1 MDNYPNP
8 LIRFWSLLKANNKE
22 IRQIYSLSFFSGLVA
37 LTLPL
42 GIQAIINLI
51 QGGEISISFIVLII
65 IVIAGIILAGTLQ
78 VMQLRITENIQQSLF
93 ARAAFDFALRIPNI
107 KSDQLYKKYAPELM
121 NRFFDITTIQKGL
134 SKILIDFSLA
144 TLQIIFGLFL
154 LSLYHPL
161 FILLSITVVIVLYL
175 ILRFTSKKGFETS
188 LKESGNKFN
197 VAFWLQ
203 ELAHARVSFKMA
215 GSNHLAG
222 SETDRRVNKYLTA
235 RENHYA
241 ILKQQMVYL
250 IGFKVFIAACLLT
263 IGGILVINQQMN
275 IGQFV
280 AAELIILL
288 VIGSVEKIIL
298 CLETIY
304 DVLTSLEK
312 IGQVSDLELD
322 EHEEGLSVDVSNPFS
337 FELKD
342 VVFSYPNTTIT
353 IIDNCNLQIPS
364 QGKIAIQGNNG
375 SGKSTLMK
383 LISGQFKIQNGSIC
397 INDLPL
403 GNYQIDSLR
412 MHIGACINGDELFN
426 GSIED
431 NISMG
436 RDHVT
441 TNDVIEVL
449 DLLMLKDFI
458 KTLPQGL
465 NTKVYNDGQSFPKS
479 VIQKLLLARAIVHHP
494 KLLLLEDCFE
504 NLTESEKNKIT
515 DYLLSDKFKCTIIA
529 ITNDE
534 YYLSKCNKS
543 YLMKSGTISH
553 A

>member
-42 GIQAIINLI
+42 GIQAIINII

-78 VMQLRITENIQQSLF
+78 IMQLRITENIQQALF

-107 KSDQLYKKYAPELM
+107 KSEELYKKYAPELM
-121 NRFFDITTIQKGL
+121 NRFFDITTVQKGL

-144 TLQIIFGLFL
+144 TLQIVFGLFL

-161 FILLSITVVIVLYL
+161 FILLSITVIVVLYF
-175 ILRFTSKKGFETS
+175 ILKYTSKKGFETS
-188 LKESGNKFN
+188 VKESGNKFN

-203 ELAHARVSFKMA
+203 ELARARVSFK
-215 GSNHLAG
+215 LAG
-222 SETDRRVNKYLTA
+222 STHLSGNETDRRVNKYLIA

-241 ILKQQMVYL
+241 ILRQQMVYL
-250 IGFKVFIAACLLT
+250 IGFKVFIAACLLS
-263 IGGILVINQQMN
+263 IGGVLVINQQMN

-312 IGQVSDLELD
+312 IGQVSDLNLETNS
-322 EHEEGLSVDVSNPFS
+322 EGLTIDNTLPFAV
-337 FELKD
+337 ELKE
-342 VVFSYPNTTIT
+342 VKFSYPNAVSATIE
-353 IIDNCNLQIPS
+353 NCSLQVAS
-364 QGKIAIQGNNG
+364 NAKIVVRGYNG

-383 LISGQFKIQNGSIC
+383 LISGQFQFQKGNIC
-397 INDLPL
+397 FNDLPV
-403 GNYQIDSLR
+403 GNYKMESIR
-412 MHIGACINGDELFN
+412 INMGTCINGDELFN
-426 GSIED
+426 GSIEN
-431 NISMG
+431 NITLG
-436 RDHVT
+436 REQVT
-441 TNDVIEVL
+441 TNDVLEVL
-449 DLLMLKDFI
+449 EVLMLKDFI
-458 KTLPQGL
+458 KSLPLGL
-465 NTKVYNDGQSFPKS
+465 NTIVHNDGQSFPKS

-494 KLLLLEDCFE
+494 KLLLLEDCFDNLSE
-504 NLTESEKNKIT
+504 NDKNKIT
-515 DYLLSDKFKCTIIA
+515 DYLLSDKFKCTVIA

-534 YYLSKCNKS
+534 YYLSKCNSS
-543 YLMKSGTISH
+543 YIMKSGTISH

>member
-42 GIQAIINLI
+42 GIQAIINII
-51 QGGEISISFIVLII
+51 QGGEISISFVVLII
-65 IVIAGIILAGTLQ
+65 IVIAGIVLAGTLQ

-107 KSDQLYKKYAPELM
+107 KSEELYKKYAPELM
-121 NRFFDITTIQKGL
+121 NRFFDITTVQKGL

-161 FILLSITVVIVLYL
+161 FILLSISVLLVLYF
-175 ILRFTSKKGFETS
+175 ILKYTSKKGFETS

-203 ELAHARVSFKMA
+203 ELARARVSFKMA
-215 GSNHLAG
+215 GSTHLAG
-222 SETDRRVNKYLTA
+222 TETDRRVNKYLTA

-241 ILKQQMVYL
+241 VLRQQMVYL
-250 IGFKVFIAACLLT
+250 IGFKVFIAACLLS
-263 IGGILVINQQMN
+263 IGGVLVINQQMN

-312 IGQVSDLELD
+312 IGQVSDLSLESNSD
-322 EHEEGLSVDVSNPFS
+322 GLIIDKAHPFAV
-337 FELKD
+337 ELKE
-342 VVFSYPNTTIT
+342 VKFSYPNAVGAT
-353 IIDNCNLQIPS
+353 IDNCNLQVAS
-364 QGKIAIQGNNG
+364 KAKVAIQGYNG

-383 LISGQFKIQNGSIC
+383 LISGQFQFQNGNVC
-397 INDLPL
+397 FNDLPV
-403 GNYQIDSLR
+403 GNYNMDSIR
-412 MHIGACINGDELFN
+412 INTGTCINGDELFN

-431 NISMG
+431 NITLG
-436 RDHVT
+436 RENVT
-441 TNDVIEVL
+441 TNDVLEVI
-449 DLLMLKDFI
+449 DLLMLKEFI
-458 KTLPQGL
+458 KSLPQGL

-504 NLTESEKNKIT
+504 NLSENDKNKIT
-515 DYLLSDKFKCTIIA
+515 DYLLSDKFNCTVIA

-534 YYLSKCNKS
+534 YFLSKCNRS

>member
-8 LIRFWSLLKANNKE
+8 LNRFWSLLKANNKE

-107 KSDQLYKKYAPELM
+107 KSEELYKKYAPELM

-161 FILLSITVVIVLYL
+161 FILLSLTVVVVLYV
-175 ILRFTSKKGFETS
+175 ILKYTSKKGFETS
-188 LKESGNKFN
+188 VKESGNKFN

-215 GSNHLAG
+215 GNANLAG
-222 SETDRRVNKYLTA
+222 GETDRRVNKYLTA
-235 RENHYA
+235 RENHYT

-250 IGFKVFIAACLLT
+250 IGFKVFIAACLLS
-263 IGGILVINQQMN
+263 IGGVLVINQQMN

-312 IGQVSDLELD
+312 IGQVSDLEL
-322 EHEEGLSVDVSNPFS
+322 ESCNSGLSIDDSNS
-337 FELKD
+337 LSVELKN
-342 VVFSYPNTTIT
+342 VVFSYPKATNNTIE
-353 IIDNCNLQIPS
+353 NCNLQIPS
-364 QGKIAIQGNNG
+364 NYKIAIHGNNG
-375 SGKSTLMK
+375 SGKSSLMK
-383 LISGQFKIQNGSIC
+383 LISGQFQIQNGTIC
-397 INDLPL
+397 FNDLPV
-403 GNYQIDSLR
+403 GNYKIDSVRKLT
-412 MHIGACINGDELFN
+412 GSYINGDELFN
-426 GSIED
+426 GTIED
-431 NISMG
+431 NISIG
-436 RDHVT
+436 RDNVT
-441 TNDVIEVL
+441 TNDVIEVIG
-449 DLLMLKDFI
+449 LLMLKDFI
-458 KTLPQGL
+458 KSLPQGL
-465 NTKVYNDGQSFPKS
+465 NTKVFNDGQSFPKS
-479 VIQKLLLARAIVHHP
+479 IIQKLLLARAIVHHP
-494 KLLLLEDCFE
+494 KLLLLEDCFD
-504 NLTESEKNKIT
+504 NLTETEKNKII
-515 DYLLSDKFKCTIIA
+515 DYLLSDKFNCTIIA
-529 ITNDE
+529 VTNDE
-534 YYLSKCNKS
+534 YYLSKCNSS

>member
-78 VMQLRITENIQQSLF
+78 VTQLRITENIQQSLF

-107 KSDQLYKKYAPELM
+107 KSEELYKKYAPELM

-144 TLQIIFGLFL
+144 TLQIVFGLFL

-161 FILLSITVVIVLYL
+161 FILLSITVIVVLYF
-175 ILRFTSKKGFETS
+175 ILKYTSKKGFETS
-188 LKESGNKFN
+188 VKESGNKFN

-203 ELAHARVSFKMA
+203 ELARARVSFK
-215 GSNHLAG
+215 LAG
-222 SETDRRVNKYLTA
+222 STHLSGNETDRRVNKYLIA

-241 ILKQQMVYL
+241 ILRQQMVYL
-250 IGFKVFIAACLLT
+250 IGFKVFIAACLLS
-263 IGGILVINQQMN
+263 IGGVLVINQQMN

-312 IGQVSDLELD
+312 IGQVSDLNLENNS
-322 EHEEGLSVDVSNPFS
+322 EGLTIDNTLPFAV
-337 FELKD
+337 ELKEIK
-342 VVFSYPNTTIT
+342 FSYPNAVSATIE
-353 IIDNCNLQIPS
+353 NCSLQVAS
-364 QGKIAIQGNNG
+364 NAKIAIQGYNG

-383 LISGQFKIQNGSIC
+383 LISGQFQFQKGNIC
-397 INDLPL
+397 FNDLPV
-403 GNYQIDSLR
+403 GNYQMESIR
-412 MHIGACINGDELFN
+412 INMGTCINGDELFN
-426 GSIED
+426 GSIEN
-431 NISMG
+431 NITLG
-436 RDHVT
+436 REKVT
-441 TNDVIEVL
+441 TNNVIEVL
-449 DLLMLKDFI
+449 EVLMLKDFI
-458 KTLPQGL
+458 KSLPSGL
-465 NTKVYNDGQSFPKS
+465 NTIVHNDGQSFPKS

-494 KLLLLEDCFE
+494 KLLLLEDCFDNLSE
-504 NLTESEKNKIT
+504 NDKNKIT
-515 DYLLSDKFKCTIIA
+515 DYLLSDKFKCTVIA

-534 YYLSKCNKS
+534 YYLSKCNSS
-543 YLMKSGTISH
+543 YIMKSGTISH

>member
-1 MDNYPNP
+1 MENYPNP

-51 QGGEISISFIVLII
+51 QGGEISISFVVLII

-78 VMQLRITENIQQSLF
+78 VMQLRITENIQQALF

-107 KSDQLYKKYAPELM
+107 KSEELYKKYAPELM
-121 NRFFDITTIQKGL
+121 NRFFDITTVQKGL

-154 LSLYHPL
+154 LSLYHPI
-161 FILLSITVVIVLYL
+161 FILLSITVFLVLYL
-175 ILRFTSKKGFETS
+175 ILKYTSKKGFETS
-188 LKESGNKFN
+188 VKESVNKFN

-215 GSNHLAG
+215 GNTHLAG

-235 RENHYA
+235 RENHYL

-250 IGFKVFIAACLLT
+250 IGFKVFIAACLLS

-312 IGQVSDLELD
+312 IGQVTDLEL
-322 EHEEGLSVDVSNPFS
+322 ENNTEGLSIDNSIPFS
-337 FELKD
+337 VELKD
-342 VVFSYPNTTIT
+342 VSFGYPNAVSA
-353 IIDNCNLQIPS
+353 IIENCSLQIAS
-364 QGKIAIQGNNG
+364 NSKVAIHGSNG

-383 LISGQFKIQNGSIC
+383 LISGQFQIQKGSIC
-397 INDLPL
+397 FNDLPV
-403 GNYQIDSLR
+403 GNYQMNNIR
-412 MHIGACINGDELFN
+412 MNTGTCINGDELFN
-426 GSIED
+426 GTIED
-431 NISMG
+431 NITLG
-436 RDHVT
+436 REQIT
-441 TNDVIEVL
+441 TNDVIEVI

-458 KTLPQGL
+458 KSLPLGL

-479 VIQKLLLARAIVHHP
+479 IIQKLLLARAIVHHP
-494 KLLLLEDCFE
+494 KLLLLEDCFD
-504 NLTESEKNKIT
+504 NLTETEKNKII
-515 DYLLSDKFKCTIIA
+515 DYLLSDKFNCTIIA
-529 ITNDE
+529 VTNDE
-534 YYLSKCNKS
+534 YYLSKCNSS

>member
-78 VMQLRITENIQQSLF
+78 IMQLRITENIQQSLF

-107 KSDQLYKKYAPELM
+107 KSEELYKKYAPELM
-121 NRFFDITTIQKGL
+121 NRFFDITTVQKGL

-144 TLQIIFGLFL
+144 TLQIVFGLFL

-161 FILLSITVVIVLYL
+161 FILLSITVIVVLYF
-175 ILRFTSKKGFETS
+175 ILKYTSKKGFETS
-188 LKESGNKFN
+188 VKESGNKFN

-203 ELAHARVSFKMA
+203 ELARARVSFK
-215 GSNHLAG
+215 LAG
-222 SETDRRVNKYLTA
+222 STHLSGNETDRRVNKYLIA
-235 RENHYA
+235 RESHYTV
-241 ILKQQMVYL
+241 LRQQMVYL
-250 IGFKVFIAACLLT
+250 IGFKVFIAACLLS
-263 IGGILVINQQMN
+263 IGGVLVINQQMN

-312 IGQVSDLELD
+312 IGQVSDLNLENNS
-322 EHEEGLSVDVSNPFS
+322 EGLTIDNTLPFAV
-337 FELKD
+337 ELKE
-342 VVFSYPNTTIT
+342 VKFSYPNAVRATIE
-353 IIDNCNLQIPS
+353 NCSLQVAS
-364 QGKIAIQGNNG
+364 NAKIAIQGYNG

-383 LISGQFKIQNGSIC
+383 LISGQFQFQKGNIC
-397 INDLPL
+397 FNDLPV
-403 GNYQIDSLR
+403 GNYNMESIR
-412 MHIGACINGDELFN
+412 INMGTCINGDELFN
-426 GSIED
+426 GSIEN
-431 NISMG
+431 NITLG
-436 RDHVT
+436 REQVT
-441 TNDVIEVL
+441 TNDVLEVL
-449 DLLMLKDFI
+449 EVLMLKDFI
-458 KTLPQGL
+458 KSLPSGL
-465 NTKVYNDGQSFPKS
+465 NTIVHNDGQSFPKS

-494 KLLLLEDCFE
+494 KLLLLEDCFDNLSE
-504 NLTESEKNKIT
+504 NDKNNIT
-515 DYLLSDKFKCTIIA
+515 DYLLSDKFKCTVIA

-534 YYLSKCNKS
+534 YYLSKCNSS
-543 YLMKSGTISH
+543 YIMKSGTISH

>member
-42 GIQAIINLI
+42 GIQAIINII

-78 VMQLRITENIQQSLF
+78 IMQLRITENIQQSLF

-107 KSDQLYKKYAPELM
+107 KSEELYKKYAPELM
-121 NRFFDITTIQKGL
+121 NRFFDITTVQKGL

-144 TLQIIFGLFL
+144 TLQIVFGLFL

-161 FILLSITVVIVLYL
+161 FILLSITVIVILYF
-175 ILRFTSKKGFETS
+175 ILKYTSKKGFETS
-188 LKESGNKFN
+188 VKESGNKFN

-203 ELAHARVSFKMA
+203 ELARARVSFKLV
-215 GSNHLAG
+215 GSTHLSG
-222 SETDRRVNKYLTA
+222 NETDRRVSKYLVA

-241 ILKQQMVYL
+241 VLRQQMVYL
-250 IGFKVFIAACLLT
+250 IGFKVFIAACLLS
-263 IGGILVINQQMN
+263 IGGVLVINQQMN

-312 IGQVSDLELD
+312 IGQVSDLNLENNS
-322 EHEEGLSVDVSNPFS
+322 EGLTIDSTLPFAV
-337 FELKD
+337 ELKE
-342 VVFSYPNTTIT
+342 VKFSYPNAVSATIE
-353 IIDNCNLQIPS
+353 NCSLQVAS
-364 QGKIAIQGNNG
+364 NAKIVVRGYNG

-383 LISGQFKIQNGSIC
+383 LISGQFQFQKGNIC
-397 INDLPL
+397 FNDLPV
-403 GNYQIDSLR
+403 GNYKMESIR
-412 MHIGACINGDELFN
+412 INMGTCINGDELFN
-426 GSIED
+426 GSIEN
-431 NISMG
+431 NITLG
-436 RDHVT
+436 REQVT
-441 TNDVIEVL
+441 TNDVLEVL
-449 DLLMLKDFI
+449 EVLMLKDFI
-458 KTLPQGL
+458 KSLPLGL
-465 NTKVYNDGQSFPKS
+465 NTIVHNDGQSFPKS

-494 KLLLLEDCFE
+494 KLLLLEDCFDNLSE
-504 NLTESEKNKIT
+504 NDKNNIT

-534 YYLSKCNKS
+534 YYLSKCNSS
-543 YLMKSGTISH
+543 YIMKSGTISH

>member
-8 LIRFWSLLKANNKE
+8 LNRFWSLLKANNKE

-42 GIQAIINLI
+42 GIQAIISLI

-107 KSDQLYKKYAPELM
+107 KSEELYKKYAPELM
-121 NRFFDITTIQKGL
+121 NRFFDITTVQKGL

-144 TLQIIFGLFL
+144 TLQIVFGLFL

-161 FILLSITVVIVLYL
+161 FILLSITVIVVLYF
-175 ILRFTSKKGFETS
+175 ILKYTSKKGFETS
-188 LKESGNKFN
+188 VKESGNKFN

-203 ELAHARVSFKMA
+203 ELARARVSFKLV
-215 GSNHLAG
+215 GSTHLSG
-222 SETDRRVNKYLTA
+222 NETDRRVSKYLVA

-241 ILKQQMVYL
+241 VLRQQMVYL
-250 IGFKVFIAACLLT
+250 IGFKVFIAACLLS
-263 IGGILVINQQMN
+263 IGGVLVINQQMN

-312 IGQVSDLELD
+312 IGQVSDLNLENNS
-322 EHEEGLSVDVSNPFS
+322 EGLTIDNALPFAV
-337 FELKD
+337 ELKE
-342 VVFSYPNTTIT
+342 VKFSYPNAVSATIE
-353 IIDNCNLQIPS
+353 NCSLQVAS
-364 QGKIAIQGNNG
+364 NAKIAVRGYNG

-383 LISGQFKIQNGSIC
+383 LISGQFQFQKGNIC
-397 INDLPL
+397 FNDLPV
-403 GNYQIDSLR
+403 GNYKMESIR
-412 MHIGACINGDELFN
+412 INMGTCINGDELFN
-426 GSIED
+426 GSIEN
-431 NISMG
+431 NITLG
-436 RDHVT
+436 REQVI
-441 TNDVIEVL
+441 TNDVLEVL
-449 DLLMLKDFI
+449 EVLMLKDFI
-458 KTLPQGL
+458 KSLPLGL
-465 NTKVYNDGQSFPKS
+465 NTIVHNDGQSFPKS

-494 KLLLLEDCFE
+494 KLLLLEDCFDNLSE
-504 NLTESEKNKIT
+504 NDKNKIT

-534 YYLSKCNKS
+534 YYLSKCNSS
-543 YLMKSGTISH
+543 YIMKSGTISH

>member
-8 LIRFWSLLKANNKE
+8 LNRFWSLLKANNKE

-107 KSDQLYKKYAPELM
+107 KSEELYKKYAPELM

-161 FILLSITVVIVLYL
+161 FILLSLTVVVVLYV
-175 ILRFTSKKGFETS
+175 ILKYTSKKGFETS
-188 LKESGNKFN
+188 VKESGNKFN

-215 GSNHLAG
+215 GNANLAG
-222 SETDRRVNKYLTA
+222 DETDRRVNKYLAA

-250 IGFKVFIAACLLT
+250 IGFKVFIAACLLS
-263 IGGILVINQQMN
+263 IGGVLVINQQMN

-312 IGQVSDLELD
+312 IGQVSDLELENCD
-322 EHEEGLSVDVSNPFS
+322 NGLLIDGSNSLSV
-337 FELKD
+337 ELKN
-342 VVFSYPNTTIT
+342 VVFSYPNATNNT
-353 IIDNCNLQIPS
+353 IDNCNLQVPS
-364 QGKIAIQGNNG
+364 NSKIAIHGNNG

-383 LISGQFKIQNGSIC
+383 LISGQFQIQNGTIC
-397 INDLPL
+397 FNDLPV
-403 GNYQIDSLR
+403 GNYKIDSVRKL
-412 MHIGACINGDELFN
+412 IGSYINGDELFN
-426 GSIED
+426 GTIED

-436 RDHVT
+436 RDNVT
-441 TNDVIEVL
+441 TNDVLEVI
-449 DLLMLKDFI
+449 DLLMLKEFI
-458 KTLPQGL
+458 KSLPQGL

-479 VIQKLLLARAIVHHP
+479 IIQKLLLARSIVHHP
-494 KLLLLEDCFE
+494 KLLLLEDCFD
-504 NLTESEKNKIT
+504 NLTETEKNKII
-515 DYLLSDKFKCTIIA
+515 DYLLSDKFNGTIVA
-529 ITNDE
+529 VTNDE
-534 YYLSKCNKS
+534 YFLSKCHNS

>member
-8 LIRFWSLLKANNKE
+8 LNRFWSLLKANNKE

-107 KSDQLYKKYAPELM
+107 KSEELYKKYAPELM

-161 FILLSITVVIVLYL
+161 FILLSLTVVVVLYV
-175 ILRFTSKKGFETS
+175 ILKYTSKKGFETS
-188 LKESGNKFN
+188 VKESGNKFN

-215 GSNHLAG
+215 GNTNLAG
-222 SETDRRVNKYLTA
+222 GETDRRVNKYLAA

-250 IGFKVFIAACLLT
+250 IGFKVFIAACLLS
-263 IGGILVINQQMN
+263 IGGVLVINQQMN

-312 IGQVSDLELD
+312 IGQVSDLEL
-322 EHEEGLSVDVSNPFS
+322 ESCNSGLSIDASNPLS
-337 FELKD
+337 MELKN
-342 VVFSYPNTTIT
+342 VVFGYPNASNNTIE
-353 IIDNCNLQIPS
+353 NCNLQIS
-364 QGKIAIQGNNG
+364 SNSKIAIHGNNG

-383 LISGQFKIQNGSIC
+383 LISGQFQIQNGTIC
-397 INDLPL
+397 FNDLPV
-403 GNYQIDSLR
+403 GNYKVDSIR
-412 MHIGACINGDELFN
+412 MLTGTYMNGDELFN
-426 GSIED
+426 GTIED
-431 NISMG
+431 NISIG
-436 RDHVT
+436 RDNVT
-441 TNDVIEVL
+441 TNDVLEVL

-458 KTLPQGL
+458 KSLPQGL
-465 NTKVYNDGQSFPKS
+465 NTKVFNDGQSFPKS
-479 VIQKLLLARAIVHHP
+479 IIQKLLLARAIVHHP
-494 KLLLLEDCFE
+494 KLLLLEDCFD
-504 NLTESEKNKIT
+504 NLKETEKNKII
-515 DYLLSDKFKCTIIA
+515 DYLLSDKFNCTIVA
-529 ITNDE
+529 VTNDE
-534 YYLSKCNKS
+534 YYLSKCNSS

>member
-8 LIRFWSLLKANNKE
+8 LNRFWSLLKANNKE

-107 KSDQLYKKYAPELM
+107 KSEELYKKYAPELM

-161 FILLSITVVIVLYL
+161 FILLSLTVVVVLYA
-175 ILRFTSKKGFETS
+175 ILKYTSKKGFETS
-188 LKESGNKFN
+188 VKESGNKFN

-215 GSNHLAG
+215 GNTNLAG
-222 SETDRRVNKYLTA
+222 SETNRRVSKYLTA
-235 RENHYA
+235 RENHYT

-250 IGFKVFIAACLLT
+250 IGFKVFIAACLLS
-263 IGGILVINQQMN
+263 IGGVLVINQQMN

-312 IGQVSDLELD
+312 IGQVSDLEL
-322 EHEEGLSVDVSNPFS
+322 ESCNSGLSIDDSKAFS
-337 FELKD
+337 VELKN
-342 VVFSYPNTTIT
+342 VVFGYPNATSNTIE
-353 IIDNCNLQIPS
+353 NCNLQVS
-364 QGKIAIQGNNG
+364 ANSKIAIHGNNG

-383 LISGQFKIQNGSIC
+383 LISGQFQIQNGTIC
-397 INDLPL
+397 FNDLPV
-403 GNYQIDSLR
+403 GNYKVDSIR
-412 MHIGACINGDELFN
+412 MLSGTYMNGDELFN
-426 GSIED
+426 GTIED
-431 NISMG
+431 NISIG
-436 RDHVT
+436 RDNVT
-441 TNDVIEVL
+441 TNDVLEVL

-458 KTLPQGL
+458 KSLPQGL
-465 NTKVYNDGQSFPKS
+465 NTKVFNDGQSFPKS
-479 VIQKLLLARAIVHHP
+479 IIQKLLLARAIVHHP
-494 KLLLLEDCFE
+494 KLLLLEDCFD
-504 NLTESEKNKIT
+504 NLTETEKNKII
-515 DYLLSDKFKCTIIA
+515 DYLLSDKFNCTIVA
-529 ITNDE
+529 VTNDE
-534 YYLSKCNKS
+534 YYLSKCNSS